1 MIFFT
6 EENVPGQAEEESI
19 DGVPHLAT
27 YRAGERQCE
36 FYLLGESLDFYDSMI
51 RLVQYE
57 LYGPFCLSFILVNI
71 AIPSQIQKIK
81 Q

>member
-36 FYLLGESLDFYDSMI
+36 FYLLGESLDFYNSMI
-51 RLVQYE
+51 RSVQ
-57 LYGPFCLSFILVNI
+57 
-71 AIPSQIQKIK
+71 
-81 Q
+81 